1 MRTIL
6 NLNEEQIAPLLD
18 WPSLITVLRSALV
31 AYSTGRAANPVRQIV
46 PVPAYEAFFGL
57 MPAIFDG
64 ITGAKLVTAYPNNA
78 TYRLP
83 THMGLIL
90 LFREATGEPLAVLDA
105 RLITEMRT
113 AAVSAIATELL
124 AKPGAQVLGI
134 LGSGVQARAH
144 LRALTLGRPYERVYV
159 WSRNPQHAGR
169 FAEETGAITTSAE
182 EAVQEADVIVTATHS
197 PEPVVSGKWLKP
209 DVHINAVGAVG
220 PARRELDSVA
230 VEQAAVIVESREAAE
245 NEAGDIL
252 IPKVSIY
259 AELGELLA
267 GTRPLPETRRTVYK
281 SLGIGIED
289 IAAAKL
295 VYERGTKVTSD
306 G

>member
-1 MRTIL
+1 
-6 NLNEEQIAPLLD
+6 LD
-18 WPSLITVLRSALV
+18 WPSLTTVLRSALV
-31 AYSTGRAANPVRQIV
+31 AYSTGRSANPIRQIV

-57 MPAIFDG
+57 MPATFDG
-64 ITGAKLVTAYPNNA
+64 VMGAKLVTVYPHNT

-83 THMGLIL
+83 THMGVIL

-134 LGSGVQARAH
+134 LGSGVQARSH
-144 LRALTLGRPYERVYV
+144 LNALTLGRSYERVYV
-159 WSRNPQHAGR
+159 WSRNPQHATR
-169 FAEETGAITTSAE
+169 FAEETGAIATSAE
-182 EAVQEADVIVTATHS
+182 KAVREADVVVTATHS
-197 PEPVVSGKWLKP
+197 PEPVLSGKWLKP

-220 PARRELDSVA
+220 PACRELDSLA
-230 VEQAAVIVESREAAE
+230 IEEATVIVESREAAE
-245 NEAGDIL
+245 KEAGDIL
-252 IPKVSIY
+252 LPKVSIY

-267 GTRPLPETRRTVYK
+267 GTRSLPEGRRTVYK
-281 SLGIGIED
+281 SLGIGVED

-295 VYERGTKVTSD
+295 VYERGTKVNTD